1 MRPLFACLL
10 LALSLPAAAQI
21 YSYTDANGN
30 RVFTNEPPQGSN
42 AQAVQLNPTNTI
54 SGQPSSNAN
63 NNSTSSTNNI
73 SAPFSVLQLTGLPSD
88 EAMRANNG
96 TFSVGVD
103 TLPELGGNQQLQLI
117 LDGQAYGSPS
127 SNPPLQLNN
136 IPRGEHTLAV
146 QVLSGGQSIQQSS
159 TIGFTVQR
167 VNTQSPALR
176 PKPTPKP
183 KPKPAG

>member
-1 MRPLFACLL
+1 MRPLLACLL
-10 LALSLPAAAQI
+10 LALSLPASAQI

-30 RVFTNEPPQGSN
+30 RVFTNEPPQGSD

-54 SGQPSSNAN
+54 SSQPSSDSNVTPN
-63 NNSTSSTNNI
+63 DNDT
-73 SAPFSVLQLTGLPSD
+73 SAPFSELQLTGLPDD

-96 TFSVGVD
+96 TFSVGVSS
-103 TLPELGGNQQLQLI
+103 TPALTPGLQVQLI
-117 LDGQAYGSPS
+117 LDGQAYGQPS
-127 SNPPLQLNN
+127 SNPPLPLNN

-159 TIGFTVQR
+159 TVSFTVQR

-176 PKPTPKP
+176 PKP

>member
-1 MRPLFACLL
+1 MRPLLACLL

-42 AQAVQLNPTNTI
+42 AEVVQLPPTNTV
-54 SGQPSSNAN
+54 SAQPSSNSN
-63 NNSTSSTNNI
+63 NTAPDASAMD
-73 SAPFSVLQLTGLPSD
+73 APFSVLQLTNMPTD

-96 TFSVGVD
+96 TFSVGVNTMPD
-103 TLPELGGNQQLQLI
+103 LAASQQLQLV
-117 LDGQAYGSPS
+117 LDGQPYGAPS

-146 QVLSGGQSIQQSS
+146 QVLTGNQPIQQSD
-159 TIGFTVQR
+159 TVTFTVQR
-167 VNTQSPALR
+167 VALG
-176 PKPTPKP
+176 TPKATP
-183 KPKPAG
+183 RN